1 MSTYENITV
10 VNDSNLDTRRTFN
23 SFFDRSLHYNAA
35 DIDAVVGF
43 FVKRGFEEVA
53 SISIASVILSQA
65 KADGIPVFDL
75 LDTLKGYDK
84 VQLTNLVA
92 VILNNNRSSITKL
105 GFKADVDV
113 TNNFEA
119 RNVDGF
125 DFPLLPEPTEET
137 SGYITPGYVAPGY
150 VA

>member
-23 SFFDRSLHYNAA
+23 TFFDRKLHYNAS
-35 DIDAVVGF
+35 DIDAVIGF

-53 SISIASVILSQA
+53 AISISSAILSQA
-65 KADGIPVFDL
+65 KADGIKVFEL

-84 VQLTNLVA
+84 VQLSNLVA

-105 GFKADVDV
+105 GFKSDVV
-113 TNNFEA
+113 TKENFEA
-119 RNVDGF
+119 RNVDDF
-125 DFPLLPEPTEET
+125 AFPLLVEPTIET
-137 SGYITPGYVAPGY
+137 SGYIVPGYVAPGY

>member
-23 SFFDRSLHYNAA
+23 SFFDKSLHYNSS
-35 DIDAVVGF
+35 DIDAVIGF
-43 FVKRGFEEVA
+43 FVKRGFEELS

-92 VILNNNRSSITKL
+92 VILNNSRSSITKL
-105 GFKADVDV
+105 GFKADIDV
-113 TNNFEA
+113 ANNFEA